1 MQRPETSDQEPDE
14 TTTKL
19 NVTLKIWKQLR
30 HNKISADLLQQL
42 TPELLDD
49 TLHNNARSLGQIK
62 ALKILTGM
70 DMSVNLPPIFKTI
83 FFISS

>member
-30 HNKISADLLQQL
+30 HNKISTDLLQQL
-42 TPELLDD
+42 TPELLHD
-49 TLHNNARSLGQIK
+49 TLHNARSLGQIK
-62 ALKILTGM
+62 VLKILTGT
-70 DMSVNLPPIFKTI
+70 DMPLNLPPIFKT
-83 FFISS
+83 FFFYS